1 MKSTIK
7 KIVDLAMMV
16 IIVILMAY
24 FITGREFH
32 EYIGTAMLA
41 LFIEHTILN
50 YKWYKAM
57 FKGKYS
63 PYRIYNLILIL
74 ALVVAIVL
82 LGYSG
87 ITMSK
92 YAFWFLPAWD
102 GVATARRIHLAASY
116 WFYILTCMHLGNH
129 FSLMANHMKKSF
141 TELVVKSCKRKKS
154 CKEL

>member
-57 FKGKYS
+57 FKGKIS
-63 PYRIYNLILIL
+63 LTFLNSVCYNTVRNGWLML
-74 ALVVAIVL
+74 
-82 LGYSG
+82 
-87 ITMSK
+87 K
-92 YAFWFLPAWD
+92 YA
-102 GVATARRIHLAASY
+102 
-116 WFYILTCMHLGNH
+116 
-129 FSLMANHMKKSF
+129 
-141 TELVVKSCKRKKS
+141 
-154 CKEL
+154 